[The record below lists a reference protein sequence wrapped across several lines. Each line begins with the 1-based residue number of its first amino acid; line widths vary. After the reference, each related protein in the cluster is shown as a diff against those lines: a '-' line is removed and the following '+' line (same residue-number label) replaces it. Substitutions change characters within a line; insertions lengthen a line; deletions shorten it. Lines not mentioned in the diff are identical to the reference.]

1 MGGRELVQEAPVQN
15 LLLVAVGWVTV
26 NKALALS
33 GPQFLHH
40 PGRRLFYPW
49 IRGNNG
55 WESLNLLSQG
65 FLSLSREAGQ
75 RDMVV
80 YLHDLN
86 PEASLG
92 VPDSRT
98 KITQKVED

>member
-1 MGGRELVQEAPVQN
+1 MD
-15 LLLVAVGWVTV
+15 
-26 NKALALS
+26 
-33 GPQFLHH
+33 
-40 PGRRLFYPW
+40 
-49 IRGNNG
+49 RGNNG

-86 PEASLG
+86 PEAGLG
-92 VPDSRT
+92 GPDSRT
-98 KITQKVED
+98 KITQKAED